1 MTTNQTGECYSILL
15 KVERKI
21 SLNVGRLGRFSFP
34 QGYYVYTG
42 RAKGRA
48 VARIQRHMRKEKRLR
63 WHIDYLTGSL
73 MPFEIWYQ
81 INPKK
86 NECAFLHFLHN
97 ELKGK
102 LPIIGFGSSDCKMKC
117 GSHLVAFQ
125 LTENLNQLYFK
136 LKKKFTDI
144 NRVSV

>member
-1 MTTNQTGECYSILL
+1 INVEIPRFGEVHLI
-15 KVERKI
+15 
-21 SLNVGRLGRFSFP
+21 P
-34 QGYYVYTG
+34 GYYLYCG
-42 RAKGRA
+42 SAHGSGGLKS
-48 VARIQRHMRKEKRLR
+48 RINRHLSPQKTRF

-117 GSHLVAFQ
+117 GSHLAAFQ

-136 LKKKFTDI
+136 LKKKFADI